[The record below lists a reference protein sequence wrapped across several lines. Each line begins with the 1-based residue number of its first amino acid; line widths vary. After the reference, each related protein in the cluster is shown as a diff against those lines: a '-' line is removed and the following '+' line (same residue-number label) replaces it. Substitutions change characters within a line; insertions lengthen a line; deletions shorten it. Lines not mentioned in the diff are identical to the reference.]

1 MVAVMSSLDQY
12 FVKPDPTPPPMP
24 RQDPKAKV
32 TFRPSIPQDL
42 TESFFVGTGYDGER
56 RQAFLKLYEPMTQKI
71 HIWYDNTGH
80 TPYCLSKGTIESLQK
95 NRSLVTHPGFLKFE
109 ASRRYDALKGEEI
122 PVTIIYARDPLS
134 IGGRP
139 SGCIRD
145 ITKSWEADIRYTENY
160 VYDRGLEPGM
170 SYTIKHG
177 NLTPAHSG
185 SSSVNLQS
193 VFGENEAEYQ
203 SLIDRWLRLLEFAVP
218 DYRRV
223 AFDIEVHSPLDTRVP
238 DSTEAEYRV
247 ICASFCATDGLRKAL
262 LLKRPGLDER
272 NAESSSGILLEF
284 YESEEELLSAIF
296 RILDEYPFVLTFN
309 GDDFDLRY
317 LFHRAQRLGF
327 PRDKIPIELGRENAG
342 VRYGIHFDLYKFF
355 FNRSIQIYAFSG
367 RYRESTLDAISEA
380 LLEEGKIEI
389 SESVSRLGYSELAE
403 YCYQDAQLVLKLT
416 QFDGEVVMK
425 LATALSRISYLPIE
439 HMSRQGV
446 SGWIRS
452 MMFREHRARG
462 YIIPRSEEITETKGA
477 TSTTAVIKG
486 KKYKGGMVVDP
497 IPGVHFE
504 VAVLDFASLY
514 PSIIKT
520 WNLGYETILCNHPQD
535 RTNKIP
541 GTDHWVCRKR
551 RAMESQLVGS
561 LRDIRIRWY
570 KPKSKD
576 KNLSSITLSWY
587 QVVQNALKVVLNA
600 SYGVFGSDRFSLY
613 CPPLAESTAAVG
625 RYDITGTIQQA
636 KQLGIEVFYGDT
648 DSLFLGTPDKSKLDQ
663 LIQWSRK
670 ELGMELEVDKNY
682 RYVALS
688 LRKKNY
694 LGVHPDNRVDI
705 KGLTGKKR
713 HTPEFIKETFNQMVN
728 ILGQVQTP
736 LDFDDARIKIKSLV
750 QDSYSKLR
758 NRKYSLDDLAFNMM
772 IGKSVGGYTK
782 TTPQHVKAAQQLKD
796 KGDEIKAGDL
806 VSFVKVNT
814 SSGVKP
820 VQLAN
825 MYEIDIEKYTEYIR
839 STFEQVLD
847 AVGLDYEELTGAKK
861 LESFFPGSN

>member
-1 MVAVMSSLDQY
+1 MSSLDQY
-12 FVKPDPTPPPMP
+12 MARPEPPRSPLPRPDPNT
-24 RQDPKAKV
+24 RLSY
-32 TFRPSIPQDL
+32 RPSVPPDL
-42 TESFFVGTGYDGER
+42 AESYFIGSGYDGER
-56 RQAFLKLYEPMTQKI
+56 RAVFLKLYEPKSKKV
-71 HIWYDNTGH
+71 HLWYDNTGH
-80 TPYCLSKGTIESLQK
+80 TPYCLSKDSVTALEKNQAILQ
-95 NRSLVTHPGFLKFE
+95 HPGFLRFE
-109 ASRRYDALKGEEI
+109 QSKRFDALQGKEI
-122 PVTIIYARDPLS
+122 PVTIIHARDPLS

-145 ITKSWEADIRYTENY
+145 LTRAWEADIRYTENY
-160 VYDRGLEPGM
+160 IYDLRLEPGM
-170 SYTIKHG
+170 TYQVKKG
-177 NLTPAHSG
+177 NLTPLRSG
-185 SSSVNLQS
+185 SSSINLQS
-193 VFGENEAEYQ
+193 IFGESDPGYQ
-203 SLIDRWLRLLEFAVP
+203 SLVDQWLRLLEFPVP

-223 AFDIEVHSPLDTRVP
+223 AFDIEVHSPIDTRVP
-238 DSTEAEYRV
+238 DPAEAEYKV
-247 ICASFCATDGLRKAL
+247 ICASFCASDGLRKAL
-262 LLKRPGLDER
+262 LLRRPGLDSDA
-272 NAESSSGILLEF
+272 AESSSGILLEF

-296 RILDEYPFVLTFN
+296 DVLDEYPLVLTFN

-327 PRDKIPIELGRENAG
+327 TRDRIPIDLGRESAG
-342 VRYGIHFDLYKFF
+342 VRYGIHLDLYKFF
-355 FNRSIQIYAFSG
+355 FNRSIQVYAFG
-367 RYRESTLDAISEA
+367 GKYRESTLDAISEA
-380 LLEEGKIEI
+380 LLDEGKIEI
-389 SESVSRLGYSELAE
+389 TESMSRLSFSELAE

-425 LATALSRISYLPIE
+425 LVTALSRISYLPIE
-439 HMSRQGV
+439 DMSRQGV

-452 MMFREHRARG
+452 MMFREHRLRR
-462 YIIPRSEEITETKGA
+462 YLIPRSEEVTESKGT

-497 IPGVHFE
+497 IPGVHFQ

-514 PSIIKT
+514 PSIIKA
-520 WNLGYETILCNHPQD
+520 WNLGYETILCDHPED

-541 GTDHWVCRKR
+541 GTDHWVCKKKK
-551 RAMESQLVGS
+551 AMESQLVGS
-561 LRDIRIRWY
+561 LRDIRIKWY
-570 KPKSKD
+570 KPRSKE
-576 KNLSSITLSWY
+576 KTLSPETLSWY
-587 QVVQNALKVVLNA
+587 QVVQSALKVVLNA

-625 RYDITGTIQQA
+625 RYDITSTIEEA
-636 KQLGIEVFYGDT
+636 KRLGIEVFYGDT
-648 DSLFLGTPDKSKLDQ
+648 DSLFLGSPDRAKLDE
-663 LIQWSRK
+663 LIQWSRRV
-670 ELGMELEVDKNY
+670 LGMELEVDKNY

-713 HTPEFIKETFNQMVN
+713 HTPEFIKQTFSQMVE
-728 ILGQVQTP
+728 ILGTVQTP
-736 LDFDDARIKIKSLV
+736 LDFDDARIKIKDLV

-782 TTPQHVKAAQQLKD
+782 TTPQHVKAAQQLRQ

-806 VSFVKVNT
+806 VSFVKVTT
-814 SSGVKP
+814 SAGVKP
-820 VQLAN
+820 VQLASLH
-825 MYEIDIEKYTEYIR
+825 EIDVEKYTEYIR

-861 LESFFPGSN
+861 LEAFFPGKP

>member
-1 MVAVMSSLDQY
+1 MSSLDQY
-12 FVKPDPTPPPMP
+12 MAKPEPLPPRP
-24 RQDPKAKV
+24 RQDPKAQLY
-32 TFRPSIPQDL
+32 FRPSIPQDL
-42 TESFFVGTGYDGER
+42 AESYFIGAGYDGER
-56 RQAFLKLYEPMTQKI
+56 RAVYLKLYEPKSQQI
-71 HIWYDNTGH
+71 HFWYDNTGH
-80 TPYCLSKGTIESLQK
+80 VPYCLSKEPVASLQK
-95 NRSLVTHPGFLKFE
+95 NHGIVKHPGFLRFE
-109 ASRRYDALKGEEI
+109 QSNRFDALEGKQI

-145 ITKSWEADIRYTENY
+145 ITRAWEADIRYTENY
-160 VYDRGLEPGM
+160 IYDRRLEPGM
-170 SYTIKHG
+170 SYVIKRG
-177 NLTPAHSG
+177 NLTALQSG
-185 SSSVNLQS
+185 SSSINIQTI
-193 VFGENEAEYQ
+193 FGENDPSYQ
-203 SLIDRWLRLLEFAVP
+203 SVLDRWLRLLEFPVP

-223 AFDIEVHSPLDTRVP
+223 AFDIEVEQSKDTRVP
-238 DSTEAEYRV
+238 DPTEAEDRV
-247 ICASFCATDGLRKAL
+247 ICASFSASDGLRKAL
-262 LLKRPGLDER
+262 LLRRQGFD
-272 NAESSSGILLEF
+272 AGSTESTSGILLEF
-284 YESEEELLSAIF
+284 YETEEELLSAIF
-296 RILDEYPFVLTFN
+296 RILDDYPVILTFN

-317 LFHRAQRLGF
+317 LSHRAQRLGYF
-327 PRDKIPIELGRENAG
+327 RDTIPIELGRESAG
-342 VRYGIHFDLYKFF
+342 VRYGIHLDLYKFF
-355 FNRSIQIYAFSG
+355 FNRSIQVYAFSG
-367 RYRESTLDAISEA
+367 KYREVTLDAISEA
-380 LLEEGKIEI
+380 LLEEGKLEI
-389 SESVSRLGYSELAE
+389 STPVSRLSYSELAE
-403 YCYQDAQLVLKLT
+403 YCFQDAQLVLRLS

-425 LATALSRISYLPIE
+425 LVTALSRISFLPIE
-439 HMSRQGV
+439 DMSRQGV

-452 MMFREHRARG
+452 MMFREHRLRG
-462 YIIPRSEEITETKGA
+462 YIIPRSEEITESKGA

-497 IPGVHFE
+497 IPGVHFQ

-520 WNLGYETILCNHPQD
+520 WNLGYETILCNHPED

-541 GTDHWVCRKR
+541 DTDHWVCRKKK
-551 RAMESQLVGS
+551 AMESQLVGS
-561 LRDIRIRWY
+561 LRDIRIKWY
-570 KPKSKD
+570 KPKSKET
-576 KNLSSITLSWY
+576 NLPPETLSWY

-625 RYDITGTIQQA
+625 RYDITSTIKEA
-636 KQLGIEVFYGDT
+636 KRLGIEVFYGDT
-648 DSLFLGTPDKSKLDQ
+648 DSLFLGTPDRTKLDE

-713 HTPEFIKETFNQMVN
+713 HTPEFIKETFNQMIG

-736 LDFDDARIKIKSLV
+736 LDFDDARTKIKSLV

-772 IGKSVGGYTK
+772 IGKSVAGYTK
-782 TTPQHVKAAQQLKD
+782 TMPQHVKAAQQLRD

-806 VSFVKVNT
+806 VSFVKVST
-814 SSGVKP
+814 SAGVKP
-820 VQLAN
+820 VRLASLH
-825 MYEIDIEKYTEYIR
+825 EIDVDKYTEYIR
-839 STFEQVLD
+839 ATFEQVLD
-847 AVGLDYEELTGAKK
+847 ALGLDYEELTGAKK
-861 LESFFPGSN
+861 LESFFPGSG

>member
-1 MVAVMSSLDQY
+1 MSSLDQY
-12 FVKPDPTPPPMP
+12 FAKPETLPVPRL
-24 RQDPKAKV
+24 RQDPRKQLS
-32 TFRPSIPQDL
+32 FHPSVPQDL
-42 TESFFVGTGYDGER
+42 VESYFVGAGYDGER
-56 RQAFLKLYEPMTQKI
+56 RVAYLKLYEPKSQKI
-71 HIWYDNTGH
+71 HFWYDDTGH
-80 TPYCLSKGTIESLQK
+80 LPYCLSKDSQASLQK
-95 NRSLVTHPGFLKFE
+95 NQAILRHPGFMRFE
-109 ASRRYDALKGEEI
+109 ASKRYDALASKEI

-145 ITKSWEADIRYTENY
+145 IVRAWEADIRYTENY
-160 VYDRGLEPGM
+160 IYDRRLEPGM
-170 SYTIKHG
+170 SYAIKRG
-177 NLTPAHSG
+177 NLTALQAG
-185 SSSVNLQS
+185 SSSINLQS
-193 VFGENEAEYQ
+193 VFGENDTGYQ
-203 SLIDRWLRLLEFAVP
+203 SLLDRWLRLLEFPVP

-223 AFDIEVHSPLDTRVP
+223 AFDIEVHQPTETRLP
-238 DSTEAEYRV
+238 DPTEAEYRV
-247 ICASFCATDGLRKAL
+247 ICASFCASDSLRKAL
-262 LLKRPGLDER
+262 ILRRPGFD
-272 NAESSSGILLEF
+272 ESSAETASGILLEF
-284 YESEEELLSAIF
+284 FDTEEELLAAIF
-296 RILDEYPFVLTFN
+296 KILDDYPFILTFN
-309 GDDFDLRY
+309 GDGFDLRY

-327 PRDKIPIELGRENAG
+327 ARDKIPIELGRESSG
-342 VRYGIHFDLYKFF
+342 LRYGIHLDLYKFF
-355 FNRSIQIYAFSG
+355 FNRSIQIYAFSA
-367 RYRESTLDAISEA
+367 RYREVTLDAIAEA
-380 LLEEGKIEI
+380 LLEEGKLEI
-389 SESVSRLGYSELAE
+389 SESVSRVSYSELAE
-403 YCYQDAQLVLKLT
+403 YCYQDAQLTLGLT

-425 LATALSRISYLPIE
+425 LVTALSRISFLPIE
-439 HMSRQGV
+439 DMSRQGV

-452 MMFREHRARG
+452 MMFREHRLRN
-462 YIIPRSEEITETKGA
+462 YIIPRPEEITQTKGD

-497 IPGVHFE
+497 IPGVHFN

-520 WNLGYETILCNHPQD
+520 WNLGYETILCNHPED
-535 RTNKIP
+535 RSNKIP
-541 GTDHWVCRKR
+541 GTSHWVCRKTK
-551 RAMESQLVGS
+551 AMESQLVGS

-570 KPKSKD
+570 KPRSKE
-576 KNLSSITLSWY
+576 KNLPPITLSWY

-625 RYDITGTIQQA
+625 RYDITSTIQEA
-636 KQLGIEVFYGDT
+636 KRLGIEVFYGDT
-648 DSLFLGTPDKSKLDQ
+648 DSLFLGTPDRAKLDQ
-663 LIQWSRK
+663 LIEWSRK

-713 HTPEFIKETFNQMVN
+713 HTPEFIKETFNQMIS

-736 LDFDDARIKIKSLV
+736 LDFDDARAKIKSLV

-758 NRKYSLDDLAFNMM
+758 NRKYSLNDLAFNMM
-772 IGKSVGGYTK
+772 IGKAVGGYTK

-796 KGDEIKAGDL
+796 KGDDVKAGDL
-806 VSFVKVNT
+806 VSFVKVT
-814 SSGVKP
+814 SSAGVKP

-825 MYEIDIEKYTEYIR
+825 LQEVDVEKYTEYIR

-847 AVGLDYEELTGAKK
+847 ALDIDYEELTGAKK

>member
-1 MVAVMSSLDQY
+1 MSSLDQY
-12 FVKPDPTPPPMP
+12 LVKPEPSPQPQRP
-24 RQDPKAKV
+24 RQDTRPSL
-32 TFRPSIPQDL
+32 TFTPSIPQDL
-42 TESFFVGTGYDGER
+42 SESYFIGTGYDGER
-56 RQAFLKLYEPMTQKI
+56 RAVYLKLYEPKSQRI
-71 HIWYDNTGH
+71 HFWYDNTGH
-80 TPYCLSKGTIESLQK
+80 LPYCLSKDLQK
-95 NRSLVTHPGFLKFE
+95 SLEKNQSLVRHPGFLRFE
-109 ASRRYDALKGEEI
+109 QSTRFDALQGKEI
-122 PVTIIYARDPLS
+122 PVTMIYARDPLS

-145 ITKSWEADIRYTENY
+145 IIKAWEADIRYTENY
-160 VYDRGLEPGM
+160 IYDRRLEPGM
-170 SYTIKHG
+170 SYVVRHG
-177 NLTPAHSG
+177 TLTPLQSG
-185 SSSVNLQS
+185 SSSLNIES
-193 VFGENEAEYQ
+193 IFGENDSGYQ
-203 SLIDRWLRLLEFAVP
+203 SLIDRWLKLLEFPVP

-238 DSTEAEYRV
+238 DPTEAEYRV
-247 ICASFCATDGLRKAL
+247 ICASFSASDGFKKAL
-262 LLKRPGLDER
+262 ILRRPGFDED
-272 NAESSSGILLEF
+272 ATETVSGILLEF
-284 YESEEELLSAIF
+284 FDTEEELLSAIF
-296 RILDEYPFVLTFN
+296 RILDDYPMILSFN

-317 LFHRAQRLGF
+317 LSHRAERLGF
-327 PRDKIPIELGRENAG
+327 TRDRIPIELGRESAG

-367 RYRESTLDAISEA
+367 KYRESTLDAISEA
-380 LLEEGKIEI
+380 LLEEGKLEI
-389 SESVSRLGYSELAE
+389 SDPVSRLSYSELAE
-403 YCYQDAQLVLKLT
+403 YCYQDAQLVLSLT

-425 LATALSRISYLPIE
+425 LATALSRISFLPIE
-439 HMSRQGV
+439 HMGRQGV

-452 MMFREHRARG
+452 MMFREHRIRN
-462 YIIPRSEEITETKGA
+462 YLIPRSEEVTESKGK
-477 TSTTAVIKG
+477 TSTTSVIKG

-497 IPGVHFE
+497 IPGVHFQ

-520 WNLGYETILCNHPQD
+520 WNLGYETILCHHPED

-541 GTDHWVCRKR
+541 DTDHWVCRKKK
-551 RAMESQLVGS
+551 AMESQLIGS
-561 LRDIRIRWY
+561 LRDIRIKWY
-570 KPKSKD
+570 KPKSKERD
-576 KNLSSITLSWY
+576 LPPDTLSWY

-625 RYDITGTIQQA
+625 RYAITSTIHEA
-636 KQLGIEVFYGDT
+636 KRLGIEVFYGDT

-663 LIQWSRK
+663 LVQWSRN

-694 LGVHPDNRVDI
+694 LGVHRDNRVDI

-713 HTPEFIKETFNQMVN
+713 HTPEFIKEMFTQMIA

-736 LDFDDARIKIKSLV
+736 LDFDDARVKIKTLV
-750 QDSYSKLR
+750 LDSYIKLR
-758 NRKYSLDDLAFNMM
+758 NRRYSLDDLAFNMM

-782 TTPQHVKAAQQLKD
+782 TTPQHVKAAQQLRA

-806 VSFVKVNT
+806 VSFVKVT
-814 SSGVKP
+814 SSSGVKP
-820 VQLAN
+820 VQLASLH
-825 MYEIDIEKYTEYIR
+825 EIDVEKYTEYIR

-847 AVGLDYEELTGAKK
+847 ALGLDYEELTGAKK
-861 LESFFPGSN
+861 LESFFPGA